1 MKCRP
6 GKVDFEQCVLDQSEL
21 PGTWIVGEWACVVV
35 VQRDAFG
42 NMVPDNERVP
52 IACVGHGP
60 GPVASRVWEGNT
72 YYQVEVGG
80 DYVLD
85 VHMRMRGF
93 PGLFGRK
100 KGKIM
105 LVLAKTETE
114 TDLVD
119 ARGAKRNGSRL
130 EYRYEDAS
138 EPTLTHDEVAAA
150 FRVCQ
155 NVEAG
160 HSWHFGRVPTGETTE
175 EEEPDETVSRFGRR
189 RRQPVRL
196 DPSHQPEIRKKVRR
210 EFVCV
215 HACVR
220 MFVSGCTCVC
230 TVKPRQ

>member
-1 MKCRP
+1 VKCRP

-100 KGKIM
+100 KGKSLPGSPIKIKAFAAPPSAM
-105 LVLAKTETE
+105 GSLLVLRSNLEWQPEGPLNPGEVVTRAGEQVIT
-114 TDLVD
+114 
-119 ARGAKRNGSRL
+119 RL
-130 EYRYEDAS
+130 F
-138 EPTLTHDEVAAA
+138 HIFCAAA
-150 FRVCQ
+150 F
-155 NVEAG
+155 
-160 HSWHFGRVPTGETTE
+160 
-175 EEEPDETVSRFGRR
+175 
-189 RRQPVRL
+189 
-196 DPSHQPEIRKKVRR
+196 KKSSAPRDSQGFW
-210 EFVCV
+210 FV
-215 HACVR
+215 
-220 MFVSGCTCVC
+220 F
-230 TVKPRQ
+230 